1 MGFRFQKTEDHNKLG
16 TSAVAFTWNS
26 ARNLWCIYAQTQI
39 YIFSFSLAAISKFL
53 GRYMTNHIEYF
64 SRTWV
69 TFHNITSRRSLHI
82 LFFCNYNK
90 NSYSLA
96 AMKFRAVYEYG
107 GIYCIDVT
115 SLCFAMRRY
124 IYNFTQLSL
133 RSCCSILLRKNRN
146 IILFITA
153 KEKWWGYWCNV
164 SCEKRSVLAHL
175 YTRYP

>member
-1 MGFRFQKTEDHNKLG
+1 
-16 TSAVAFTWNS
+16 
-26 ARNLWCIYAQTQI
+26 
-39 YIFSFSLAAISKFL
+39 
-53 GRYMTNHIEYF
+53 MTNHIEYF
-64 SRTWV
+64 ARTWV
-69 TFHNITSRRSLHI
+69 TFHNITSGQPHT
-82 LFFCNYNK
+82 FFSSGGYNE
-90 NSYSLA
+90 NSYSLM
-96 AMKFRAVYEYG
+96 AMEFRAVYECG

-164 SCEKRSVLAHL
+164 SCEKKKCIGASLHTFSVITRKIYRVLAARKSFSASTFWRKKKRTHSWGKMSPVI
-175 YTRYP
+175 YINGQNG